1 MQDDSIKQL
10 WDSYHAKL
18 DENLRLTHQNTTD
31 LAQMKVRTFL
41 NSMQPLKIFTLLV
54 GILWVVFVDVLL
66 FALYPVASPYF
77 LVSAAIQVL
86 LTKLAIG
93 IYLYQLILI
102 WQVDISEP
110 ILATQERIARLLSS
124 TMWIARLLFL
134 QLPVWTTFYWTEGLV
149 NSGSLA
155 FYRIQIPVTLA
166 FAGLAVWLFVH
177 IKYENRHQKWFR
189 LLFEGKEWSP
199 VIKSMELLEQIEEYK
214 MERGF

>member
-18 DENLRLTHQNTTD
+18 DENLRLTRQNTAD
-31 LAQMKVRTFL
+31 VAQMKVRTFL
-41 NSMQPLKIFTLLV
+41 NSMQPLKIFTLLA
-54 GILWVVFVDVLL
+54 GILWVIFVDVLL
-66 FALYPVASPYF
+66 IALYPVASPYF
-77 LVSAAIQVL
+77 LASAAIQVL

-124 TMWIARLLFL
+124 TMWVARLLLL
-134 QLPVWTTFYWTEGLV
+134 QLPVWTTFYWSEGLV
-149 NSGSLA
+149 NSGSPG
-155 FYRIQIPVTLA
+155 FYLVQIPITLA

-177 IKYENRHQKWFR
+177 IRYENRDKKWFR
-189 LLFEGKEWSP
+189 LLFNGKEWTP
-199 VIKSMELLEQIEEYK
+199 ALKSMELLEQIEEYK
-214 MERGF
+214 LERSL